1 MLSPQHQT
9 NLLKAKG
16 YFEQPSPW
24 ATTAAR
30 SRRFTVNGLGAGA
43 RLLGLSG
50 VVQRDE
56 FVASVKI
63 AILAQET
70 N

>member
-1 MLSPQHQT
+1 VGDYRSE
-9 NLLKAKG
+9 
-16 YFEQPSPW
+16 EQAVHGEW
-24 ATTAAR
+24 M
-30 SRRFTVNGLGAGA
+30 GAGA